1 MVDEKYFRWV
11 LGGVVARIDCILRY
25 LCRFVHGV
33 STEGQSNINMAGSS
47 AGFGVPKFRVLLLSI
62 LLSGCSGNPL
72 PSSQS
77 TVISQWDSFNEA
89 KLSFDQIRPNQT
101 TVDELERIGFGLTSS
116 PNVRILNYL
125 ELTGRFMPNPAIGFD
140 QLDQSVSQC
149 LQAKTACEGYLVKI
163 RKIDKNREG
172 NVMLDLLNF
181 RRKTLSTG
189 WQFDA
194 LVLIN
199 DGLVA
204 YKIWGGTPNIS
215 ELKHS
220 KNPLGPLQGLPG
232 AVMNEVF

>member
-1 MVDEKYFRWV
+1 M
-11 LGGVVARIDCILRY
+11 
-25 LCRFVHGV
+25 
-33 STEGQSNINMAGSS
+33 
-47 AGFGVPKFRVLLLSI
+47 

-140 QLDQSVSQC
+140 QLDLAVSQC

-163 RKIDKNREG
+163 RKIDKTREG

-194 LVLIN
+194 LLLIN

>member
-33 STEGQSNINMAGSS
+33 STEGQSKINMAGSS
-47 AGFGVPKFRVLLLSI
+47 AGFGVPKFRVLLLSM

-215 ELKHS
+215 ELKNS

-232 AVMNEVF
+232 AVIDEVF